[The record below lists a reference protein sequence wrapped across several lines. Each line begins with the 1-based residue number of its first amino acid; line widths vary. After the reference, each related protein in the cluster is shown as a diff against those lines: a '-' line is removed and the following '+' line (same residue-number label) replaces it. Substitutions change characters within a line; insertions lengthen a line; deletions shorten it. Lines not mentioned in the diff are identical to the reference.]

1 MESNQ
6 IVFNQGG
13 NDDSSEWIKI
23 TQEGFYVRGVRV
35 PADEREAVAVYNA
48 FKEWLV
54 WANMTR
60 Q

>member
-6 IVFNQGG
+6 ITFNHSG
-13 NDDSSEWIKI
+13 DAADEWIKI
-23 TQEGFYVRGVRV
+23 TKEGFYVRGVRV
-35 PADEREAVAVYNA
+35 PADEKEAVTVYNA
-48 FKEWLV
+48 FKEWLA